1 MESLATIVVGIIC
14 IYMGLKHRKGDVSML
29 HSYHKKRVAEED
41 KVPFGKMVGLGV
53 IIVGVGFVLSGGLHY
68 AADTMQGEIYSLLA
82 NIALIAALVVGLGI
96 TFGAMLKYNKG
107 IF

>member
-1 MESLATIVVGIIC
+1 MESIVTVIIGIIC
-14 IYMGLKHRKGDVSML
+14 IYLGLKHRKGDVSML

-53 IIVGVGFVLSGGLHY
+53 IIVGVGLILSGVLHY
-68 AADTMQGEIYSLLA
+68 FAYTLLA
-82 NIALIAALVVGLGI
+82 NIALIAALIIGLGI
-96 TFGAMLKYNKG
+96 SFGAMIKYNKG

>member
-1 MESLATIVVGIIC
+1 MDAVATIVIGIIC
-14 IYMGLKHRKGDVSML
+14 IYLGLKHRKGDVSML

-53 IIVGVGFVLSGGLHY
+53 IIVGVGFILSGALHY
-68 AADTMQGEIYSLLA
+68 AADALQGEVYSLLA

-96 TFGAMLKYNKG
+96 SLGAIIKYNKG

>member
-1 MESLATIVVGIIC
+1 MEAIATIVVGIIC
-14 IYMGLKHRKGDVSML
+14 IYLGLKHRKGDVSML

-53 IIVGVGFVLSGGLHY
+53 IIVGVGFVLSGALHY
-68 AADTMQGEIYSLLA
+68 AADALQGEVYSLLA
-82 NIALIAALVVGLGI
+82 NIALIAALLVGLGI
-96 TFGAMLKYNKG
+96 SLGAMIKYNKG